1 MSYRDR
7 ASISTNMTI
16 KQRLRRLIGTV
27 YGLTENAVLDRMIT
41 QAETAIDISK
51 GMPPESCSSQANDR
65 RKPRQKPCQDT
76 ASEST

>member
-1 MSYRDR
+1 MAYRDR
-7 ASISTNMTI
+7 ANISTNMTI

-51 GMPPESCSSQANDR
+51 GMSPESCSSQANDR
-65 RKPRQKPCQDT
+65 RKPRRKPCIDIK
-76 ASEST
+76 S